1 MDDAK
6 IVELFLLRDEA
17 ALQHT
22 SEKYGK
28 RILGLAYG
36 IVKDRETA
44 EECENDTYL
53 EAWNRIPPHEPKSYF
68 YAFLARITRH
78 ISLDVCRSC
87 NRLKRSAFVCELSD
101 ELEQCVPASDNC
113 EAHMDTRALAEAIN
127 GFLGTLSPEKRKI
140 FLRRYWSM
148 DSIADIS
155 KRFSISESKVKV
167 SLFRSRDALRQ
178 YLEKEGY
185 IL

>member
-1 MDDAK
+1 MDDSG
-6 IVELFLLRDEA
+6 IVELFLQRDET

-36 IVKDRETA
+36 IVGDRETA

-78 ISLDVCRSC
+78 ISLDICRSRS
-87 NRLKRSAFVCELSD
+87 RLKRGAFVCELSA
-101 ELEQCVPASDNC
+101 ELEQCIPASDPC
-113 EAHMDTRALAEAIN
+113 EAHMDTMALADAIN
-127 GFLGTLSPEKRKI
+127 GFLGTLCPEKRKI

-155 KRFSISESKVKV
+155 RRFSISKSKVKV

>member
-1 MDDAK
+1 MDDAR
-6 IVELFLLRDEA
+6 IVELFLRRDES
-17 ALQHT
+17 ALVNT

-28 RILGLAYG
+28 GIFALAYG
-36 IVKDRETA
+36 IVGDHETA

-53 EAWNRIPPHEPKSYF
+53 EAWNRIPPHEPKSYL
-68 YAFLARITRH
+68 YAFLARIARH
-78 ISLDVCRSC
+78 ISLDICRSRS
-87 NRLKRSAFVCELSD
+87 RLKRSAFVCELSD
-101 ELEQCVPASDNC
+101 ELEQCAPALDNC
-113 EAHMDTRALAEAIN
+113 EAHMDTVALADAIN

-140 FLRRYWSM
+140 FLRRYWNM

-155 KRFSISESKVKV
+155 KRFSISESKVKI

>member
-1 MDDAK
+1 M
-6 IVELFLLRDEA
+6 
-17 ALQHT
+17 
-22 SEKYGK
+22 
-28 RILGLAYG
+28 
-36 IVKDRETA
+36 
-44 EECENDTYL
+44 
-53 EAWNRIPPHEPKSYF
+53 
-68 YAFLARITRH
+68 
-78 ISLDVCRSC
+78 
-87 NRLKRSAFVCELSD
+87 CELSD
-101 ELEQCVPASDNC
+101 ELEQCAPASDNC
-113 EAHMDTRALAEAIN
+113 EAHMDTVALADAIN